1 MCRKSIRSID
11 LVILAR
17 QLNQDILS
25 KIYLKKQTKTYSAY
39 IACTVKILELSTWQL
54 RKANR

>member
-39 IACTVKILELSTWQL
+39 IACIVKILELSTWQL